1 MKKNKGFSLVELII
15 VIAIMAILVGVAV
28 PVLFV
33 YLNRAKVNSDVTICD
48 SIQSAL
54 TVAMNDPD
62 VINSTDNSWNQ
73 VNDIKSGTVVSLD
86 NLTDSVFVDTVNEIL
101 GYDVSSLSDNRARFR
116 TKYAKTNGVVKIQ
129 YYNSS
134 FYVWIDGSDAT
145 GKDAVAY
152 TVADASAIGDNVIY
166 VK

>member
-1 MKKNKGFSLVELII
+1 MKNNKGFSLVELII
-15 VIAIMAILVGVAV
+15 VIAIMAILVGLIV
-28 PVLFV
+28 PFMFI
-33 YLNRAKVNSDVTICD
+33 YLNKSKVSSDLNLCD
-48 SIQSAL
+48 SIQTAI

-62 VINSTDNSWNQ
+62 VIYSTDDSSDQ
-73 VNDIKSGTVVSLD
+73 VNDIKSGSVVSLD
-86 NLTDSVFVDTVNEIL
+86 NLNDSVFLDTVNEIL
-101 GYDVSSLSDNRARFR
+101 GYDVSSLTDNREHFR
-116 TKYAKTNGVVKIQ
+116 TKYAKSNGVVKIQ

-145 GKDAVAY
+145 GKDATAY